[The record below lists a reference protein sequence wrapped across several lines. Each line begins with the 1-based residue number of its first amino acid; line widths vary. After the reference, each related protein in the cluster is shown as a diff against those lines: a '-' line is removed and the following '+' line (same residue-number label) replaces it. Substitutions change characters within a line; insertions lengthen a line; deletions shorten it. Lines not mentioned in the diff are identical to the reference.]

1 MHFCTIVA
9 RNYLAYAE
17 VLMAG
22 VTRHHPEADRTVV
35 VVDAVP
41 GEELRTDLAT
51 LLLDDLPLDPG
62 ELDRLRSIYDVTE
75 LCTAVKPSALTHL
88 LDAGAE
94 VACYLDP
101 DIVVHAP
108 LVGLEERARAHDVVL
123 TPHVLAPMPDD
134 GLGITER
141 TILLSGVFNLGFV
154 AVGSRS
160 RPFLGFWDE
169 RLRRHCLVDHGAG
182 LFTDQRWIDLAP
194 ALFDVAVVR
203 DPGWNVAYWNLH
215 ERPLRL
221 TAADVA
227 STGGPHPYG
236 TATVGD
242 GVPLVFYH
250 HSGHDPA
257 DGSLLSKHQG
267 DRPRILLSEHP
278 DVTSLCAR
286 WRDDLDAA
294 GHGRRRRTPYR
305 WAATAG
311 GVALTTPVRHCLR
324 DALLAVEATGG
335 ERPPSP
341 IGADDG
347 TAFVAWC
354 LGTDDDDGPTATG
367 DGTGVGVPRLVRWL
381 HRTRADLQAAFPRVP
396 GSDAAA
402 LVHWAATDAAL
413 RGDVAIALLPDPP
426 PPVTLVSPA
435 TTAPASPTPGFN
447 VVGYLEAELGV
458 GESGR
463 LVVRAAEA
471 AGLPVA
477 TRAERRTSSRQRHG
491 FGSRGAPGLP
501 HDTTVLAVNADRVGA
516 VLDAL
521 PTAEQEGRRRIGF
534 WYWEVDVL
542 PDPMRRAFD
551 RVDEVWVASRYVA
564 DVLRPLSDTPV
575 RRFPLPVLWPET
587 PTALTRADVGVPADR
602 FTFLYV
608 FDFFSVFERKNP
620 LGVVGAYTRAFGP
633 DDGAALVLKTIN
645 GDRCIHDLERLRLA
659 VAGRPDIE
667 VRTEYLP
674 AAHLRALTERSDAYV
689 SLHRSEGFGLTI
701 AQAMAAGTPAVAT
714 AHSGNLDFMT
724 PAVSVLVPATLRAVG
739 PGCDPYP
746 RHATWAEPDLDAA
759 ADAMRALAD
768 DPAAARRLGGA
779 GRAHV
784 RAHHGIAPA
793 AAFLR
798 AHFDAPVT
806 AADVVRSR
814 AGGSAR
820 HVRAGARASSPSG
833 DAG

>member
-1 MHFCTIVA
+1 MQFCTIVA

-22 VTRHHPEADRTVV
+22 VARHHPEAGRTVV

-41 GEELRTDLAT
+41 GEALRTALPT
-51 LLLDDLPLDPG
+51 LLLDDLAFDPG

-75 LCTAVKPSALTHL
+75 LCTAVKPAVLAHL
-88 LDAGAE
+88 LDAGAT

-108 LVGLEERARAHDVVL
+108 LDGLGERACAHDVVL
-123 TPHVLAPMPDD
+123 TPHLLAPMPDD

-154 AVGSRS
+154 AVGPTS
-160 RPFLGFWDE
+160 RPFLAFWDE

-203 DPGWNVAYWNLH
+203 DAGWNVAYWNLH

-221 TAADVA
+221 TAA
-227 STGGPHPYG
+227 G

-242 GVPLVFYH
+242 GVPLVFFH

-257 DGSLLSKHQG
+257 DGTLLSKHQG

-278 DVTSLCAR
+278 DLTALCAR
-286 WRDDLDAA
+286 WRADLDAA

-305 WAATAG
+305 WAATTG
-311 GVALTTPVRHCLR
+311 GVALTTPVRRCVR
-324 DALLAVEATGG
+324 DALLAAEATGT

-341 IGADDG
+341 IAPDGGAG
-347 TAFVAWC
+347 FVAWC
-354 LGTDDDDGPTATG
+354 RAADTADDTADDAPTAAG
-367 DGTGVGVPRLVRWL
+367 GGADIGVPRLVRWL

-396 GSDAAA
+396 GADAAA
-402 LVHWAATDAAL
+402 LVQWAATDAAV
-413 RGDVAIALLPDPP
+413 RGDVPIALLPDPP
-426 PPVTLVSPA
+426 LPVTLVAPTPA
-435 TTAPASPTPGFN
+435 TSATPTPGFN

-477 TRAERRTSSRQRHG
+477 TRAERGTSSRQRHG
-491 FGSRGAPGLP
+491 FGPRGAPGLP

-521 PTAEQEGRRRIGF
+521 PPAEQKGRYRIGF

-564 DVLRPLSDTPV
+564 DVLRPLSDTPIE
-575 RRFPLPVLWPET
+575 RFPLPVLWPET
-587 PTALTRADVGVPADR
+587 PTALTRADVGLPAER

-620 LGVVGAYTRAFGP
+620 LGVVDAYTRAFGP

-674 AAHLRALTERSDAYV
+674 AAHVRALTERSDAYV

-724 PAVSVLVPATLRAVG
+724 PAVSVLVPSTLRAVG

-746 RHATWAEPDLDAA
+746 RHATWADPDLDAA
-759 ADAMRALAD
+759 ADAMRTLAD
-768 DPAAARRLGGA
+768 DPAAARRLGEA

-784 RAHHGIAPA
+784 RSHHGIAPA

-798 AHFDAPVT
+798 AHFDAPVG
-806 AADVVRSR
+806 VLV
-814 AGGSAR
+814 GGGA
-820 HVRAGARASSPSG
+820 ARAT
-833 DAG
+833 A